1 MKLLNS
7 PFSFR
12 AGGEAKEGWGKLEE
26 LFIYSDQSCTAL
38 EHVWFGQ
45 AEPEQDKGASA
56 VLHTQA
62 APWDWT
68 RT

>member
-12 AGGEAKEGWGKLEE
+12 AGGGEAREGRGELEE
-26 LFIYSDQSCTAL
+26 LFIYSDRSCAAL
-38 EHVWFGQ
+38 ERVGFGQ
-45 AEPEQDKGASA
+45 AEPEQDKGAPA
-56 VLHTQA
+56 VLHIQA
-62 APWDWT
+62 APWT